1 VNEGHW
7 PSTTTKMESL
17 IGTDAFSNFLMGGPY
32 EGSATAAQSVEIYLE
47 STMYEDYQEV
57 TVDLQSC
64 FDSKLQRY
72 SSKAWSYV
80 PCCPG
85 ECALA

>member
-1 VNEGHW
+1 
-7 PSTTTKMESL
+7 MESL

-32 EGSATAAQSVEIYLE
+32 DGSATAAQSVEIYLE
-47 STMYEDYQEV
+47 STTYEDYQEV
-57 TVDLQSC
+57 TVDLQPC
-64 FDSKLQRY
+64 FDSKPLQIF
-72 SSKAWSYV
+72 SSEAWSYV